1 MKVLFSVV
9 MCGVVSVTA
18 LGQQTSSPPS
28 PSSAPQSSAAPAQTP
43 VHSGA
48 STQAGSPSAVS
59 EPQEKPPEHPCT
71 EAQVR
76 EYLEE
81 TGGAKA
87 AHVIMM
93 NMARTSRASAPPYF
107 PAAFWTDM
115 VAAFDKADMVPMFL
129 PVYQHHI
136 SEEEMAAVL
145 NFYKTPAGK
154 HFLDAQPV
162 MAGEAQQLIAQQG
175 REIGHD
181 VYLKYKDQIEE
192 GKRQYDAQQGG
203 SGGSG
208 APGTSQRPGRGSQSG
223 MPGSRAPGTVAPRPA
238 TSPAPNTTTPAP
250 TNVPTP
256 TTPNPTPDPASTPK

>member
-1 MKVLFSVV
+1 MKLLFSVV
-9 MCGVVSVTA
+9 MCGVVSATA

-28 PSSAPQSSAAPAQTP
+28 PSSAPASSAAPAQTP
-43 VHSGA
+43 VHPGA
-48 STQAGSPSAVS
+48 STQTGSRSAAT

-76 EYLEE
+76 EYLDE

-107 PAAFWTDM
+107 PAGFWTDM

-203 SGGSG
+203 SGGPEGS
-208 APGTSQRPGRGSQSG
+208 PRPARGSQG
-223 MPGSRAPGTVAPRPA
+223 MPRSQSPNTAAPRPA

-250 TNVPTP
+250 TTVPTP